1 MKLGGLSTMSD
12 STWAN
17 RIKAQPMFDVLE
29 LANAQ
34 ASKGKYV
41 ARMEIGDTPGFKN
54 ESIHNLLEEAAQEP
68 HRYSPSPGEPQLIEQ
83 VFASQWKEY
92 SQSKY
97 DVCIAPANFLI
108 TAALIASTSPGDLVL
123 LPNPGFPTYKLACDF
138 LGLRVTYYDLYPSSD
153 NKFPNLRKHFT
164 YKGDN
169 PKVIIVNNPSNPL
182 GIAYFGH
189 DVSSKLHHDSLQ
201 VILDETYNNLVY
213 DQVKPEVEFEEAI
226 RIRSFSKEHCAPGIR
241 IGYLLAPKSKAK
253 IIADF
258 ISLTISCS
266 PKFIQLAVAKYLA
279 SENCAEFT
287 AKIRQE
293 MTKRIDFLMQRVPP
307 EMILSKPNS
316 AFYAVIQ
323 TGGGENCFEFL
334 MSRNVST
341 CPGLKFGTATRDT
354 VRISL
359 AGTEDNFE
367 KDISMLS
374 SALQEYQSMS
384 QK

>member
-1 MKLGGLSTMSD
+1 MSD
-12 STWAN
+12 NTWAS
-17 RIKAQPMFDVLE
+17 RINAQPMFDVLE

-34 ASKGKYV
+34 ASKGNYV

-54 ESIHNLLEEAAQEP
+54 ESIHELLREAAQEP

-83 VFASQWKEY
+83 VFASQWKNY

-108 TAALIASTSPGDLVL
+108 TAALLASTSPGDLVL

-138 LGLRVTYYDLYPSSD
+138 LGLRIAYYDLYPSS
-153 NKFPNLRKHFT
+153 NNNFPDLKMHFT
-164 YKGDN
+164 NKSDN

-182 GIAYFGH
+182 GIAYSGQ
-189 DVSSKLHHDSLQ
+189 DVSSALHRYPLQ
-201 VILDETYNNLVY
+201 VILDETYTNLIY
-213 DQVKPEVEFEEAI
+213 DQVKPEIEFEEAI

-241 IGYLLAPKSKAK
+241 IGYVLAPKSKAK
-253 IIADF
+253 TIADF

-266 PKFIQLAVAKYLA
+266 PKFIQLAVANYLA
-279 SENCAEFT
+279 SENCAVFT
-287 AKIRQE
+287 GKIRHE
-293 MTKRIDFLMQRVPP
+293 MSRRIDFLLQNVPP

-316 AFYAVIQ
+316 AFYAIIQ
-323 TGGGENCFEFL
+323 TGGKEDCFEFL
-334 MSRNVST
+334 LSRNVST
-341 CPGLKFGTATRDT
+341 CPGSKFGTATNGT

-359 AGTEDNFE
+359 AGDEKCFE

-374 SALQEYQSMS
+374 SALSEWRSLTL
-384 QK
+384 K

>member
-1 MKLGGLSTMSD
+1 MSNN
-12 STWAN
+12 SWAN
-17 RIKAQPMFDVLE
+17 RINAQPMFDVLE

-34 ASKGKYV
+34 ESKGNYV

-54 ESIHNLLEEAAQEP
+54 DSIHELLKDASQEP
-68 HRYSPSPGEPQLIEQ
+68 HRYSPSPGEPKLIER
-83 VFASQWKEY
+83 VFETQWKYY

-108 TAALIASTSPGDLVL
+108 TAALLASTSPGDLVL

-138 LGLRVTYYDLYPSSD
+138 LGLRIEYYDLYPSS
-153 NKFPNLRKHFT
+153 NNSFPDLQQHFT
-164 YKGDN
+164 NKGDN

-182 GIAYFGH
+182 GLAYSGH
-189 DVSSKLHHDSLQ
+189 ETSIELHRYPLQ
-201 VILDETYNNLVY
+201 VILDETYTNLIY
-213 DQVKPEVEFEEAI
+213 DQVQPEIESEGAI

-241 IGYLLAPKSKAK
+241 IGYALAPKPKAK
-253 IIADF
+253 TIADF

-266 PKFIQLAVAKYLA
+266 PKFIQLAVANYLS
-279 SENCAEFT
+279 SENCAVFT

-293 MTKRIDFLMQRVPP
+293 MTKRIDFLLQNIPS

-316 AFYAVIQ
+316 AFYAIIQ
-323 TGGGENCFEFL
+323 SRGNEDCFEFL

-341 CPGLKFGTATRDT
+341 CPGSKFGTATNGT

-359 AGTEDNFE
+359 AGAEKNFE
-367 KDISMLS
+367 KDILMLS
-374 SALQEYQSMS
+374 NALKEWSS
-384 QK
+384 LTPK

>member
-1 MKLGGLSTMSD
+1 MSNN
-12 STWAN
+12 SWAN
-17 RIKAQPMFDVLE
+17 RINAQPMFDVLE

-34 ASKGKYV
+34 ESKGNYV

-54 ESIHNLLEEAAQEP
+54 ESIHDLLKEAAQEP

-83 VFASQWKEY
+83 VFATQWKNY

-108 TAALIASTSPGDLVL
+108 TAALLASTSPGDLVL

-138 LGLRVTYYDLYPSSD
+138 LGLRIVYYDLYPSS
-153 NKFPNLRKHFT
+153 NNSFPDLQQHFT
-164 YKGDN
+164 NKGDN

-182 GIAYFGH
+182 GLAYSGNEI
-189 DVSSKLHHDSLQ
+189 SIGLHRFPLQ
-201 VILDETYNNLVY
+201 VIIDETYTNLIY
-213 DQVKPEVEFEEAI
+213 DRVQPEIESEEAI

-241 IGYLLAPKSKAK
+241 IGYVLALKPKAK
-253 IIADF
+253 TIADF

-266 PKFIQLAVAKYLA
+266 PKFIQLAVANYLS
-279 SENCAEFT
+279 SENCAIFT

-293 MTKRIDFLMQRVPP
+293 MTKRIDFLLQNIPP

-316 AFYAVIQ
+316 AFYAIIQ
-323 TGGGENCFEFL
+323 SGGNEDCFEFL

-341 CPGLKFGTATRDT
+341 CPGSKFGTATNGT

-359 AGTEDNFE
+359 AGAEKNFE
-367 KDISMLS
+367 RDISMLS
-374 SALQEYQSMS
+374 NALKEWSTLTP
-384 QK
+384 K